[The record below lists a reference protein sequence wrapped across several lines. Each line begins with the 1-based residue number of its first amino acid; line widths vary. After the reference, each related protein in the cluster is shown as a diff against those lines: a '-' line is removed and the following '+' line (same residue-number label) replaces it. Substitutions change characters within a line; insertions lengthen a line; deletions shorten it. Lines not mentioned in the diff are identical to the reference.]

1 MSKSDSGHHELTE
14 KIQLLEKLNAQK
26 EGELT
31 FQQRSFW
38 ALVTF
43 GELVIDSISIP
54 ELLKI
59 AADKIWDITGFNYVG
74 MRLLFKERRAYKLIA
89 QRGMSPEMEKDLVWL
104 SEDMDYV
111 AEVTSIKRPVVNP
124 LKDSASLNLG
134 YQNMVCV
141 PLLGA
146 DQIVGLMELVTKEK
160 NISNYEEIR
169 WLSFTGR
176 FIGLLILNKQ
186 ISEELKNRA
195 VITERTHL
203 AQEIHDGLVQSLNS
217 LYVWAEEAS
226 LSLGEGKMDAV
237 NSAVANIKQI
247 AIDANKALR
256 DELIGLRG
264 ANVVNIKIIDA
275 LQDMVKSFQ
284 TQWGIKTHFEIQ
296 IRPDNIEEKIISPSV
311 RIQLLRIV
319 QEALSNARRHAN
331 ATKISISLEN
341 INGWTKIVL
350 KDNGR
355 GFEPSQVSENH
366 LGIHIMQER
375 AASVGGKVSISS
387 RINKGT
393 KLVIEMPN
401 QDFEINKT

>member
-1 MSKSDSGHHELTE
+1 MSKTDSGRQELTE
-14 KIQLLEKLNAQK
+14 RIQLLEKLIAQK
-26 EGELT
+26 ESELV

-38 ALVTF
+38 ALVNF
-43 GELVIDSISIP
+43 GELVVDSISVT
-54 ELLKI
+54 ELLTI
-59 AADKIWDITGFNYVG
+59 VVDKIWDITGYNYVG
-74 MRLLFKERRAYKLIA
+74 MRLLFKERKAYKLIA
-89 QRGMSPEMEKDLVWL
+89 QRGMSSEMEKDLEWL
-104 SEDMDYV
+104 PEDIDYV
-111 AEVTSIKRPVVNP
+111 SEVTSIKRPVINP
-124 LKDSASLNLG
+124 LKDTASLDLG
-134 YQNMVCV
+134 FQNMVCV
-141 PLLGA
+141 PLMGA
-146 DQIVGLMELVTKEK
+146 DHIVGLMELVNKEK
-160 NISNYEEIR
+160 KIQNYEEIR

-195 VITERTHL
+195 VISERTHL

-226 LSLGEGKMDAV
+226 ISLGEGKMDAV
-237 NSAVANIKQI
+237 NSAVENLKQI

-264 ANVVNIKIIDA
+264 ANGVNKRIIDA
-275 LQDMVKSFQ
+275 LQEMVKNFQ
-284 TQWGIKTHFEIQ
+284 NQWGIKTHINIQ
-296 IRPDNIEEKIISPSV
+296 SRSDNIEAEVISPNV
-311 RIQLLRIV
+311 GIQLLRIV
-319 QEALSNARRHAN
+319 QEALSNVRRHAN
-331 ATKISISLEN
+331 ATKILVSVEDVD
-341 INGWTKIVL
+341 GWTKIVL

>member
-1 MSKSDSGHHELTE
+1 
-14 KIQLLEKLNAQK
+14 
-26 EGELT
+26 
-31 FQQRSFW
+31 
-38 ALVTF
+38 
-43 GELVIDSISIP
+43 
-54 ELLKI
+54 
-59 AADKIWDITGFNYVG
+59 
-74 MRLLFKERRAYKLIA
+74 
-89 QRGMSPEMEKDLVWL
+89 
-104 SEDMDYV
+104 
-111 AEVTSIKRPVVNP
+111 
-124 LKDSASLNLG
+124 
-134 YQNMVCV
+134 MVCV

-393 KLVIEMPN
+393 KIIIEMPN
-401 QDFEINKT
+401 QDFEKNKT